1 MVEIDNYEDS
11 SAQATDDVEF
21 SEEKIDSG
29 DEESSRYSR
38 DTEDEDDDPLSLP
51 ICAREISGK
60 SYNLT
65 TWMDEL
71 GSFPAKI
78 SVRARMAL
86 YRDFRNILVQE
97 KNYNDFKGTCFGHLR
112 YIPDYYKFN
121 GQMVQYMLLRRVK
134 NDKNCMRCG

>member
-1 MVEIDNYEDS
+1 MAEIDNYDDS
-11 SAQATDDVEF
+11 GAQSTDDVE
-21 SEEKIDSG
+21 SNTG
-29 DEESSRYSR
+29 
-38 DTEDEDDDPLSLP
+38 DEDDDPLSLP
-51 ICAREISGK
+51 ICAREISDN

-86 YRDFRNILVQE
+86 YRDVRKLLVQE

-112 YIPDYYKFN
+112 NIPEYFKFH
-121 GQMVQYMLLRRVK
+121 G
-134 NDKNCMRCG
+134 